1 MLFFI
6 SYNYNYILH
15 VLLSTIKLFSIKM
28 GDGYMKKARIIVFL
42 IISFTLIVS
51 GCSFPITKEE
61 QNNSLESTS
70 IIAPSVKL
78 NEQYYRGVLPYKQSR
93 INGMLQ
99 DIPYKLDSKYFELG
113 LLELA
118 KSVYDPS
125 NYIFQEGQILT
136 MNDIEPL
143 LNSDNYPQYDN
154 FVYTVAEHDYLYE
167 NGEYGGVMIGLLVSP
182 KYYLRDENGDY
193 LRNENGARMYD
204 YYTDE
209 ELQDKSK
216 QLAAD
221 VASLVR
227 RKVPDTSVTVGVMKA
242 ELKDPKLPGTFFLLG
257 ESNQE
262 NSGFTWK
269 EIDEYYLFLP
279 AELKMEDKNSDIVNI
294 FNYFKGEMDDYL
306 PGFAGITGLARIVNG
321 ELVEITIKSLAEFDS
336 TTQIIQYTQFGIS
349 RINKYFPENT
359 HVNFYVNTIDKP
371 KALYI
376 RKSNGEDFMHIYR
389 E

>member
-1 MLFFI
+1 
-6 SYNYNYILH
+6 
-15 VLLSTIKLFSIKM
+15 
-28 GDGYMKKARIIVFL
+28 MKKVRLIIFL
-42 IISFTLIVS
+42 IISFTLVVS

-78 NEQYYRGVLPYKQSR
+78 NEQYYRGVLPYKQSQ

-99 DIPYKLDSKYFELG
+99 EIPSKLDNKYFELG

-118 KSVYDPS
+118 KTVYDPS

-136 MNDIEPL
+136 MNEIEPL
-143 LNSDNYPQYDN
+143 LDSKQYPQYDD
-154 FVYTVAEHDYLYE
+154 FVYTVTEHDYLLD
-167 NGEYGGVMIGLLVSP
+167 NGEYAGVMIGLLVSP
-182 KYYLRDENGDY
+182 KYYLKDENGDY
-193 LRNENGARMYD
+193 LRNENGARIYD
-204 YYTDE
+204 YYSDE
-209 ELQDKSK
+209 ELQEKSK

-227 RKVPDTSVTVGVMKA
+227 RKVPDTSVTVGVMRA

-257 ESNQE
+257 QSNQD
-262 NSGFTWK
+262 NSGFSWK
-269 EIDEYYLFLP
+269 EINESYLFLP
-279 AELKMEDKNSDIVNI
+279 TELKLEDENADIVKS
-294 FNYFKGEMDDYL
+294 FNYFKGEMDEYL

-321 ELVEITIKSLAEFDS
+321 QLVELTIKSLAEFDS

-349 RINKYFPENT
+349 RINKYFPEDT
-359 HVNFYVNTIDKP
+359 HVNFYVNTIDQP

-376 RKSNGEDFMHIYR
+376 KQSNGDDFMHIYKD
-389 E
+389 